1 MLRRR
6 ASGGLLDVLVLED
19 LLVERVEDDLLPVAA
34 DPLAYALPQPT
45 ERFEGGGR
53 VFGEDHRSGL
63 PRARFGA
70 NPPLAD
76 LRTDAWMHC
85 APEVQVK
92 LDLSRFLLHVRGIRT
107 ADFYGVGIGRMAGEA
122 RALEVVAQL
131 LDQRRVAQANQH
143 RAAGSRFPHRPLA

>member
-85 APEVQVK
+85 APEGAGSSQTDTGGV
-92 LDLSRFLLHVRGIRT
+92 FLQMLE
-107 ADFYGVGIGRMAGEA
+107 DVGAEGT
-122 RALEVVAQL
+122 RALEQESAML
-131 LDQRRVAQANQH
+131 TEWLGGTRVLP
-143 RAAGSRFPHRPLA
+143 RFPSPLSRLG